1 MDELKVCQLVPIGE
15 GIINIDSSP
24 RLMTETEIEELRKF
38 WQPMIDKGYYKL
50 NVRKPRK
57 KDWEELL

>member
-1 MDELKVCQLVPIGE
+1 MDELKVCQLVSIGE
-15 GIINIDSSP
+15 GIINIDSNP
-24 RLMTETEIEELRKF
+24 KLMTETEIEKLRKF

-50 NVRKPRK
+50 IVRKPRK